1 MNSSQIKYIRECIAI
16 RKRQLMNRL
25 PNTQVEPKSIKL
37 ARQRVRDWEQK
48 FFKERDIL
56 RLQIETKCR
65 QAEENLILGSSDGSL
80 LGQVL
85 AELEAWS
92 PETVQEIPL
101 PQ

>member
-37 ARQRVRDWEQK
+37 ARQHVRDWEQEVY
-48 FFKERDIL
+48 KEREIL
-56 RLQIETKCR
+56 RSLIEVKCR
-65 QAEENLILGSSDGSL
+65 QAEENLILGSSDSSL
-80 LGQVL
+80 LRQVL

-92 PETVQEIPL
+92 PETVQETPL

>member
-16 RKRQLMNRL
+16 RRRQLMNRL
-25 PNTQVEPKSIKL
+25 ANNQPEPKSITI
-37 ARQRVRDWEQK
+37 ARQRIRAWEREH
-48 FFKERDIL
+48 FEERAIL
-56 RLQIETKCR
+56 RSQIETKCR

-92 PETVQEIPL
+92 PETVQETPL